1 MRHLMGIALV
11 VVALTGCKS
20 MAPQDQEPT
29 NPKEAAEPQ
38 EQIQI
43 SRVERASAARSTT
56 PADGAFNVP
65 NTPFGL
71 SSRMRIKTVDVGA
84 GNCIAIQCP
93 NASEALLVDCGTN
106 DGVHDTPPNLPR
118 IKRQADRAIAEIPDF
133 IGNRPVNLVITHPH
147 TDHDIFIPN
156 VLEGKAVKGIW
167 LGGYIKEYQNK
178 KTLPSEYFIRT
189 WIKEQ
194 ETRGVPIYSDF
205 EASYDSGG
213 KQEPNLT
220 CGAAEVSILT
230 VNAEGSK
237 NDDLANSH
245 SLVTAVRYG
254 NFQAIFPGDAEDV
267 TEFDILDKFSGD
279 VRDTSVLFSAHHG
292 AQTQGS
298 NSTQWAKALR
308 PQVVIYNAGRLYGHP
323 TCNAVERYRLNIT
336 PIAAP
341 SHPFACS
348 NGEPADSEIAE
359 YSTERSGA
367 IEISTDGNTFSLKC
381 DKHAC

>member
-167 LGGYIKEYQNK
+167 LGG
-178 KTLPSEYFIRT
+178 
-189 WIKEQ
+189 
-194 ETRGVPIYSDF
+194 
-205 EASYDSGG
+205 
-213 KQEPNLT
+213 
-220 CGAAEVSILT
+220 
-230 VNAEGSK
+230 
-237 NDDLANSH
+237 
-245 SLVTAVRYG
+245 
-254 NFQAIFPGDAEDV
+254 
-267 TEFDILDKFSGD
+267 
-279 VRDTSVLFSAHHG
+279 
-292 AQTQGS
+292 
-298 NSTQWAKALR
+298 
-308 PQVVIYNAGRLYGHP
+308 
-323 TCNAVERYRLNIT
+323 
-336 PIAAP
+336 
-341 SHPFACS
+341 
-348 NGEPADSEIAE
+348 
-359 YSTERSGA
+359 
-367 IEISTDGNTFSLKC
+367 
-381 DKHAC
+381 